1 MLVETHPGGEGE
13 IGADPHEHGS
23 PVAIVDI
30 EIILI
35 HPAPL
40 HLEVPVLLL
49 ADGLQ
54 DAGGFP
60 GFDNGDHLIGRRF
73 AKTRSEEIVA
83 SAFGI
88 GLDGETP
95 FLRSVPHPV
104 VVLVGNVMQ
113 HLAAH
118 RVEMAVG
125 PEEPHDPFGLLEGL
139 DDSI

>member
-1 MLVETHPGGEGE
+1 MLVETYPGGERE
-13 IGADPHEHGS
+13 IGADPHEHGP

-40 HLEVPVLLL
+40 HLQVPVLLL
-49 ADGLQ
+49 ADGRQ

-60 GFDNGDHLIGRRF
+60 RFNNGDNLIGHRF
-73 AKTRSEEIVA
+73 AKTRSNEFVT
-83 SAFGI
+83 SAFRV
-88 GLDGETP
+88 GLDGEAP
-95 FLRSVPHPV
+95 FLRSVPDPV

-113 HLAAH
+113 HLATH

-139 DDSI
+139 DNSI

>member
-1 MLVETHPGGEGE
+1 MLVETHPGGERE

-40 HLEVPVLLL
+40 HLEMPVLLL

-60 GFDNGDHLIGRRF
+60 RFDNGDHLIGRRF
-73 AKTRSEEIVA
+73 GTRTLFYGSYPKSVISIPPVA
-83 SAFGI
+83 
-88 GLDGETP
+88 
-95 FLRSVPHPV
+95 
-104 VVLVGNVMQ
+104 
-113 HLAAH
+113 
-118 RVEMAVG
+118 AVG
-125 PEEPHDPFGLLEGL
+125 HSSDR
-139 DDSI
+139 